1 MVDSFSCNLKKRAV
15 SAKRSGESEGLSP
28 SGGVWGSRPNVPP
41 SRSDQREKQSGS
53 EALPDGGFP
62 QTLFYLRTVGICHL
76 SIPAS
81 RRFQAASTQPQLSLC
96 SSAAFVFW
104 LRLGTLG
111 TAIPKTLLRGAAPE
125 PRKGHRPLTLPRFAP
140 VSRRLGG
147 IPSLIPSSPSVRWRR
162 RAARRP
168 RSPAGRPRRPS

>member
-81 RRFQAASTQPQLSLC
+81 RWFQAASTQPQLSLC

-111 TAIPKTLLRGAAPE
+111 TAVPKPQLGALPQTPQGASPLDPSSLRA
-125 PRKGHRPLTLPRFAP
+125 
-140 VSRRLGG
+140 VSRHLGG

-162 RAARRP
+162 RAARLP
-168 RSPAGRPRRPS
+168 R